1 MVTTGVVVAQS
12 VLVVQ
17 KEDIIFQFKMR
28 DDDVSNKDYL
38 LCVLYILSTYSAQRE
53 LLSLLLLLL
62 LPLSLLLR
70 RSPGV
75 YGVFFAFLFFL
86 HF

>member
-28 DDDVSNKDYL
+28 DDDDDDDDVSNKEYL
-38 LCVLYILSTYSAQRE
+38 LRFVLYVLSTYSAQRE
-53 LLSLLLLLL
+53 LC
-62 LPLSLLLR
+62 
-70 RSPGV
+70 
-75 YGVFFAFLFFL
+75 
-86 HF
+86 

>member
-28 DDDVSNKDYL
+28 DDDDDDDDVSNKEYL
-38 LCVLYILSTYSAQRE
+38 LRFVLYVLSSYFVQRE
-53 LLSLLLLLL
+53 IC
-62 LPLSLLLR
+62 
-70 RSPGV
+70 
-75 YGVFFAFLFFL
+75 
-86 HF
+86 

>member
-53 LLSLLLLLL
+53 LLSLLLQTKTVKKKAFGKNLL
-62 LPLSLLLR
+62 S
-70 RSPGV
+70 
-75 YGVFFAFLFFL
+75 
-86 HF
+86 

>member
-28 DDDVSNKDYL
+28 DDDEDDDVSNKEYL
-38 LCVLYILSTYSAQRE
+38 LRFVLYVLSTYSAQRE
-53 LLSLLLLLL
+53 LC
-62 LPLSLLLR
+62 
-70 RSPGV
+70 
-75 YGVFFAFLFFL
+75 
-86 HF
+86 

>member
-28 DDDVSNKDYL
+28 DDDDDDDDVSNKEYL
-38 LCVLYILSTYSAQRE
+38 LRFALYVLSTYSAQRE
-53 LLSLLLLLL
+53 LC
-62 LPLSLLLR
+62 
-70 RSPGV
+70 
-75 YGVFFAFLFFL
+75 
-86 HF
+86 

>member
-28 DDDVSNKDYL
+28 DDDDDDDDDVSNKEYL
-38 LCVLYILSTYSAQRE
+38 LRFVLYVLSTYSAQRE
-53 LLSLLLLLL
+53 LC
-62 LPLSLLLR
+62 
-70 RSPGV
+70 
-75 YGVFFAFLFFL
+75 
-86 HF
+86 

>member
-28 DDDVSNKDYL
+28 DDDDDDDDDVSNKEYL
-38 LCVLYILSTYSAQRE
+38 LRFALYVLSTYSAQRE
-53 LLSLLLLLL
+53 LC
-62 LPLSLLLR
+62 
-70 RSPGV
+70 
-75 YGVFFAFLFFL
+75 
-86 HF
+86 

>member
-28 DDDVSNKDYL
+28 DDDDDDDDDDVSNKEYL
-38 LCVLYILSTYSAQRE
+38 LRFVLYVLSTYSAQRE
-53 LLSLLLLLL
+53 LC
-62 LPLSLLLR
+62 
-70 RSPGV
+70 
-75 YGVFFAFLFFL
+75 
-86 HF
+86 

>member
-28 DDDVSNKDYL
+28 DDDDDDDVSNKEYL
-38 LCVLYILSTYSAQRE
+38 LRFVLYVLSTYSAQRE
-53 LLSLLLLLL
+53 LC
-62 LPLSLLLR
+62 
-70 RSPGV
+70 
-75 YGVFFAFLFFL
+75 
-86 HF
+86 

>member
-28 DDDVSNKDYL
+28 DDDDDDVSNKEYL
-38 LCVLYILSTYSAQRE
+38 LRFVLYVLSTYSAQRE
-53 LLSLLLLLL
+53 LC
-62 LPLSLLLR
+62 
-70 RSPGV
+70 
-75 YGVFFAFLFFL
+75 
-86 HF
+86 